1 MTPTYDEGDN
11 IEEFL
16 RRTRAAVPD
25 ADILVV
31 DDQSPDGTAD
41 IADRVGAEIGNVH
54 VLRRPGKQGLGT
66 AYRAGFGYALAEGY
80 DAVCYLD
87 ADLSHDPGALPT
99 LLARFAAD
107 EADLVVG
114 SRYVPGGSIP
124 SWTWLRRAVSRL
136 GNEYARFLLGMPVR
150 DSTSGYR
157 VYRAT
162 ALAAI
167 DYATTRADGYAF
179 QIEMA
184 YRIWSVGGRVAESPI
199 AFTDRVR
206 GTSKMSFRIAGEA
219 LVLVTGWAIRDR
231 VLRRGRPAAVPVA
244 PTAGPE

>member
-31 DDQSPDGTAD
+31 DDHSPDGTAD

-184 YRIWSVGGRVAESPI
+184 YRICSLGGRVSETPI

-206 GTSKMSFRIAGEA
+206 GTSKMSLRIAGEA
-219 LVLVTGWAIRDR
+219 LGLVTWWALRDR
-231 VLRRGRPAAVPVA
+231 FRRWARPAPVA
-244 PTAGPE
+244 HWTSSE